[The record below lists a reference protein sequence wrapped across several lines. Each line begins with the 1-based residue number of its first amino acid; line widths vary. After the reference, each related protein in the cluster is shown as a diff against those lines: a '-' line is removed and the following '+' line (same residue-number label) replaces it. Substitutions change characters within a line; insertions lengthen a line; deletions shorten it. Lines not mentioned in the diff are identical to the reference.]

1 MPNSANFFNRVSR
14 GRDRER
20 ERGEGAG
27 FEEWSIRVSRLGESR
42 IVENVWASRGS
53 RLVGVGETE

>member
-1 MPNSANFFNRVSR
+1 M
-14 GRDRER
+14 EK
-20 ERGEGAG
+20 ERGGGAG